1 MAQQDP
7 FYLIKQELADSVT
20 GLQQKMSRFHGLTS
34 ANPER
39 KTLATAVQAGC
50 DDIAWQVRGVLNIHA
65 ICLGE
70 RDSWHCLS
78 CQQASPTA
86 DLRQSH

>member
-7 FYLIKQELADSVT
+7 FYLIKQELSDSVT

-39 KTLATAVQAGC
+39 KVLATAVQAGC
-50 DDIAWQVRGVLNIHA
+50 DDIAWQVRGGSN
-65 ICLGE
+65 
-70 RDSWHCLS
+70 SM
-78 CQQASPTA
+78 
-86 DLRQSH
+86 